1 MPVRFPGHTKQE
13 LTRLLKIA
21 LPLIAAFLSEYL
33 MFVATKMVV
42 GQLGYLELAAVGI
55 SGDLTFEVLVILI
68 GLLSIVGVLCAQ
80 AEGLGEKKQA
90 GLAVR
95 QGFIIST
102 VVGIPAMAIVWNMD
116 IVLVWTSQD
125 PRVIELAR
133 PFLYCITPSVLAVLY
148 FSVLRSFVAA
158 LSRPKAVMYI
168 TVAAVPM
175 NYLLALLLV
184 NGGWG
189 IPALGIAGAGL
200 AMTIASWTMFILLL
214 MHVYIT
220 DDLRGYGIF
229 ASRWKIDLAICRE
242 IMVLGIPVAGLL
254 IFEAS
259 LFTVVS
265 VLAGI
270 INAETLAAYQITV
283 AWFSIPLVVAIGI
296 AEATM
301 VRVAQGVGQGDWR
314 KARNSGMFGIA
325 CGVLLLAMM
334 IVFPVGLTDT
344 IISVFIS
351 EEDPGFT
358 TVSALAT
365 NFLFIAA
372 LFQVFDGLQAI
383 AARALRGLKDSLVP
397 LWIAGFGYWVMG
409 IGGGIL
415 LAFVANMQGIGLM
428 WGLAMGLFSTGVLLA
443 VRFYRLTAY
452 RIIRQL
458 RQAERKN
465 SE

>member
-1 MPVRFPGHTKQE
+1 MLARFSDHTRQE
-13 LTRLLKIA
+13 LSILSKIA

-33 MFVATKMVV
+33 MFVTTKIVV

-80 AEGLGEKKQA
+80 AEGSGDKKQA

-102 VVGIPAMAIVWNMD
+102 AVGMPAMALIWNMD
-116 IVLVWTSQD
+116 IVLALTNQD
-125 PRVIELAR
+125 PRVVELAR
-133 PFLYCITPSVLAVLY
+133 PFLHFITPSVLAVLY

-168 TVAAVPM
+168 TVAAVPA

-189 IPALGIAGAGL
+189 IPALGLAGAGL
-200 AMTIASWTMFILLL
+200 AMTIVSWTMFALLL
-214 MHVYIT
+214 LHVYIT
-220 DDLRGYGIF
+220 DDLRGYGVF

-242 IMVLGIPVAGLL
+242 ITVLGIPVAGLL

-265 VLAGI
+265 ILAGI

-283 AWFSIPLVVAIGI
+283 AWFGIPFVVAIGI

-301 VRVAQGVGQGDWR
+301 VRVAQGIGQGNWQR
-314 KARNSGMFGIA
+314 ARDSGMFGMA
-325 CGVLLLAMM
+325 CGVLLLGSM

-344 IISVFIS
+344 IISIFIS
-351 EEDPGFT
+351 NDDTGSK

-365 NFLFIAA
+365 NFLMIAA

-397 LWIAGFGYWVMG
+397 LWIAGFGYWIMG
-409 IGGGIL
+409 IGGGVL
-415 LAFVANMQGIGLM
+415 LAFPANMQGIGLM
-428 WGLAMGLFSTGVLLA
+428 WGLAMGLFTTGVLLA
-443 VRFYRLTAY
+443 IRFHRLTAN

-458 RQAERKN
+458 RQAELKN
-465 SE
+465 TG

>member
-1 MPVRFPGHTKQE
+1 MFARFPDHTKQE
-13 LTRLLKIA
+13 LFHLSKIA

-33 MFVATKMVV
+33 MFITTKVVV

-55 SGDLTFEVLVILI
+55 SGNMTFEIIVILI
-68 GLLSIVGVLCAQ
+68 GILSIVGVLCAQ
-80 AEGLGEKKQA
+80 AEGSGEKKQA

-102 VVGIPAMAIVWNMD
+102 VVSIPAMALVWNLD
-116 IVLVWTSQD
+116 IILVWTSQD

-133 PFLYCITPSVLAVLY
+133 PFLHFITPSVLAMLY

-168 TVAAVPM
+168 TVAAVPT

-184 NGGWG
+184 NGGWK
-189 IPALGIAGAGL
+189 IPALGLAGAGL
-200 AMTIASWTMFILLL
+200 AMTIVSWAMFILLL
-214 MHVYIT
+214 IHVYIT

-242 IMVLGIPVAGLL
+242 ITVLGIPVAGLL

-283 AWFSIPLVVAIGI
+283 AWFGIPFVVAIGI

-301 VRVAQGVGQGDWR
+301 VRVAQGIGQGDYQR
-314 KARNSGMFGIA
+314 AKKSGMFGMA
-325 CGVLLLAMM
+325 CGVLLLTAM

-344 IISVFIS
+344 IISIFIS
-351 EEDPGFT
+351 DEDPGFT

-365 NFLFIAA
+365 NFLLIAA

-383 AARALRGLKDSLVP
+383 SARALRGLKDGLIP
-397 LWIAGFGYWVMG
+397 LWIAGFSYWIIG
-409 IGGGIL
+409 IGSGVL

-428 WGLAMGLFSTGVLLA
+428 WGLALGLFTTGILLA
-443 VRFYRLTAY
+443 VRFHRLTAN
-452 RIIRQL
+452 RILRQL
-458 RQAERKN
+458 RQAALKN
-465 SE
+465 NG